1 MNMVEEN
8 PEYNG
13 GEAAVRRKPKR
24 DPVRMWTYIVLA
36 ICLLLIGWHLRAD
49 RITPFTGQARVN
61 AVVIPIAPQVSGVVT
76 KVAVRNNQ
84 PVQEGQVLF
93 RIDDSNYRLDLQAAE
108 AQFAG
113 AQQATAAAGAAIDA
127 ARAQVVSAEAS
138 LERSRKDAER
148 MREIRKQN
156 AGAISERRLE
166 AAEASLAASEGS
178 LGAARAN
185 LQQAID
191 NYGSEGERNSRILQ
205 AQVNLDQARKNL
217 ERATILAPGNGVVTG
232 VRLDKGNYAAVGT
245 PQMTFVATDNY
256 WVQADFTENNLG
268 NLRPGTM
275 TELVFDAYPGRV
287 FKGTIREMGFG
298 VAVDTAPLGSLP
310 TIEDERIWL
319 RDAQRFPVLID
330 FSPPENGQN
339 NKLKIGSQVTVVA
352 YTGDHVFFNGLA
364 RLLIRLSALLSY
376 AY

>member
-1 MNMVEEN
+1 MDMVEKNAED
-8 PEYNG
+8 NG
-13 GEAAVRRKPKR
+13 GEATVRRKPKR
-24 DPVRMWTYIVLA
+24 DPVRIWTYIVLA
-36 ICLLLIGWHLRAD
+36 VCLLLIGWYIRAD
-49 RITPFTGQARVN
+49 RVTPFTAQARVN
-61 AVVIPIAPQVSGVVT
+61 AVVVPIAPQVSGVVT
-76 KVAVRNNQ
+76 EVAVSNNQ
-84 PVQEGQVLF
+84 AVQEGQVLF
-93 RIDDSNYRLDLQAAE
+93 RIDDSNYRLALQAAE
-108 AQFAG
+108 AQLAG
-113 AQQATAAAGAAIDA
+113 AQQATAAAGAAVDA

-148 MREIRKQN
+148 MREVKNRDT
-156 AGAISERRLE
+156 GAISQRRLD
-166 AAEASLAASEGS
+166 AVEASLTASEAS
-178 LGAARAN
+178 LDAARAN

-205 AQVNLDQARKNL
+205 AQANLDQAKKNL
-217 ERATILAPGNGVVTG
+217 ERTVILSPANGLVTG
-232 VRLDKGNYAAVGT
+232 VRLDKGNYATAGA

-268 NLRPGTM
+268 NLRPGTI

-287 FKGTIREMGFG
+287 FTGTIREMGFG

-310 TIEDERIWL
+310 TIDNKRSWL

-330 FSPPENGQN
+330 FPPPENGQN
-339 NKLKIGSQVTVVA
+339 NVLKIGSQVTVVA

-376 AY
+376 VY